1 MSGRGRQD
9 NRPQSAPLL
18 GRHSVGLVF
27 SSEAKEVKLPDLPP
41 WVMASGLGGARQ
53 ILSND
58 NINKSRSSLLSPVS
72 PNNSKGALTFS
83 GRSPTPPVRPSSAPS
98 TKKEAVKAKET
109 VNNVEVHNLRNFQ
122 KLLDRFIK
130 DNKDNK
136 DNKFIS
142 NYNNPDNPDNK
153 DFKNLVNLYIY
164 TMFTVESYLQKL
176 SLNSL
181 VIFIQMLRAINLS
194 ENKRIEQI
202 FSVLFKKLSEEL
214 IVKKGDISL
223 GAAEL
228 TYLMTYFLNINNKD
242 NDKINILIDAVKYYP
257 LTTQSF
263 MDIINNYKLDKLDPE
278 QKKEFIARL
287 SQAPMPS
294 QTPPIS
300 SIRPTSSQGK
310 GGGTTTKK

>member
-9 NRPQSAPLL
+9 SRPQSAPLL
-18 GRHSVGLVF
+18 GHHSVGLVF

-41 WVMASGLGGARQ
+41 WVMASGLGGSKQ
-53 ILSND
+53 I
-58 NINKSRSSLLSPVS
+58 S
-72 PNNSKGALTFS
+72 PNNTNNSRALLLFPNTNKGALTFS

-109 VNNVEVHNLRNFQ
+109 VNNVEVHNLKNFQ

-130 DNKDNK
+130 DNQFINSYNNS
-136 DNKFIS
+136 DNKF
-142 NYNNPDNPDNK
+142 K
-153 DFKNLVNLYIY
+153 DLVNLYID

-202 FSVLFKKLSEEL
+202 FLVLFKKLSEEL
-214 IVKKGDISL
+214 QELSLKKGAISL

-228 TYLMTYFLNINNKD
+228 TYLMTYFLNIKKKD
-242 NDKINILIDAVKYYP
+242 NDKINILIDAVKYAP
-257 LTTQSF
+257 LTAQSF
-263 MDIINNYKLDKLDPE
+263 RDIINNHQDLK
-278 QKKEFIARL
+278 QKQKEEFIGRL
-287 SQAPMPS
+287 STAPPMPS
-294 QTPPIS
+294 PQTPSTS
-300 SIRPTSSQGK
+300 SIRPTSSQGNK
-310 GGGTTTKK
+310 GGGTTTK

>member
-18 GRHSVGLVF
+18 GHHSVGLVF

-58 NINKSRSSLLSPVS
+58 NINKSRSSLLSPGS
-72 PNNSKGALTFS
+72 PNTSKGALTFS

-109 VNNVEVHNLRNFQ
+109 VNNVEVHNLKNFQ

-130 DNKDNK
+130 DNQFINSYNNS
-136 DNKFIS
+136 DNKF
-142 NYNNPDNPDNK
+142 K
-153 DFKNLVNLYIY
+153 DLVNLYID

-181 VIFIQMLRAINLS
+181 VIFIQMLRALNLS

-202 FSVLFKKLSEEL
+202 FLVLFKKLSEEL
-214 IVKKGDISL
+214 QELSLKKGAISL

-228 TYLMTYFLNINNKD
+228 TYLMTYFLNIKKKD
-242 NDKINILIDAVKYYP
+242 NDKINILIDAVKYAP
-257 LTTQSF
+257 LTAQSF
-263 MDIINNYKLDKLDPE
+263 RDIINNHQDLKPK
-278 QKKEFIARL
+278 QKEEFIVRL
-287 SQAPMPS
+287 SPAPMPS
-294 QTPPIS
+294 QTPSTS
-300 SIRPTSSQGK
+300 SIRPTSSQGNK
-310 GGGTTTKK
+310 GGGTNTK

>member
-18 GRHSVGLVF
+18 GHHSVGLVF

-58 NINKSRSSLLSPVS
+58 NINKSRSSLLSPGS
-72 PNNSKGALTFS
+72 PNTSKGALTFS

-109 VNNVEVHNLRNFQ
+109 VNNVEVHNLKNFQ

-130 DNKDNK
+130 DNQFINSYNNS
-136 DNKFIS
+136 DNKF
-142 NYNNPDNPDNK
+142 K
-153 DFKNLVNLYIY
+153 DLVNLYID

-202 FSVLFKKLSEEL
+202 FLVLFKKLSEEL
-214 IVKKGDISL
+214 QELSLKKGAISL

-228 TYLMTYFLNINNKD
+228 TYLMTYFLNIKKKD
-242 NDKINILIDAVKYYP
+242 NDKINILIDAVKYAP
-257 LTTQSF
+257 LTAQSF
-263 MDIINNYKLDKLDPE
+263 RDIINNHQDLKPK
-278 QKKEFIARL
+278 QKEEFIVRL
-287 SQAPMPS
+287 SPAPMPS
-294 QTPPIS
+294 QTPSTS
-300 SIRPTSSQGK
+300 SIRPTSSQGNK
-310 GGGTTTKK
+310 GGGTNTK

>member
-18 GRHSVGLVF
+18 GHHSVGLVF

-58 NINKSRSSLLSPVS
+58 NINKSRSSLLSPGS
-72 PNNSKGALTFS
+72 PNTSKGALTFS

-109 VNNVEVHNLRNFQ
+109 VNNVEVHNLKNFQ

-130 DNKDNK
+130 DNQFINSYNNS
-136 DNKFIS
+136 DNKF
-142 NYNNPDNPDNK
+142 K
-153 DFKNLVNLYIY
+153 DLVNLYID

-202 FSVLFKKLSEEL
+202 FLVLFKKLSEEL
-214 IVKKGDISL
+214 QELSLKKGAISL

-228 TYLMTYFLNINNKD
+228 TYLMTYFLNIKKKD
-242 NDKINILIDAVKYYP
+242 NDKINILIDAVKYAP
-257 LTTQSF
+257 LTAQSF
-263 MDIINNYKLDKLDPE
+263 RDIINNHQDLK
-278 QKKEFIARL
+278 QKQKEEFIGRL
-287 SQAPMPS
+287 STAPPMPS
-294 QTPPIS
+294 PQTPSTS
-300 SIRPTSSQGK
+300 SIRPTSSQGNK
-310 GGGTTTKK
+310 GGGTTTK